1 MGANDEGHGA
11 PVLAI
16 FGPTGIG
23 KTALAFAMAQRL
35 GDRGE
40 RPVAVSAD
48 ALQVYRGLETLT
60 GVPTPA
66 EQGRLEHRLVSIL
79 PVDARFSVG
88 EYAELAHAEIDGL
101 IATGARPIVVGGTG
115 LYLRA
120 ALADLALRPPPPDE
134 VRRRWEDELERRGP
148 EALHA
153 QLARD
158 APWAAETIGPRDR
171 SRIVR
176 ALELLELGEL
186 EPAQGPSQLW
196 TTDTRHPTRLV
207 GLVMEREALYGRI
220 EARVD
225 AMVAAGAVDEVRA
238 AHAAGASDTARKA
251 LGFDEL
257 LRGDVDAMKRRT
269 RNLAKRQ
276 LTWMRKLAGVEV
288 VDVTDR
294 RPADVAEDLL
304 RGP

>member
-1 MGANDEGHGA
+1 MAAYA
-11 PVLAI
+11 PSLLAI
-16 FGPTGIG
+16 FGPTGVG
-23 KTALAFAMAQRL
+23 KTALAFALADRL
-35 GDRGE
+35 RARGE

-60 GVPTPA
+60 GVPTDTQRA
-66 EQGRLEHRLVSIL
+66 RLEHRLVSIL

-101 IATGARPIVVGGTG
+101 LAQGATPIVVGGTG

-120 ALADLALRPPPPDE
+120 ALADLDLRPAPPDR
-134 VRRRWEDELERRGP
+134 VRERWEAELERRGS

-153 QLARD
+153 ELARR
-158 APWAAETIGPRDR
+158 APWAAQSIGPRDR

-186 EPAQGPSQLW
+186 EPPSGPNQLW
-196 TTDTRHPTRLV
+196 TAETRHPTRLV
-207 GLVMEREALYGRI
+207 GLIMEREALYARI
-220 EARVD
+220 DARVEE
-225 AMVAAGAVDEVRA
+225 MVAAGAGAEVRA
-238 AHAAGASDTARKA
+238 AHAAGASETARKA

-257 LRGDVDAMKRRT
+257 LAGDVEAMKRRT

-288 VDVTDR
+288 IDVTNR
-294 RPADVAEDLL
+294 EPGDVAAQLL
-304 RGP
+304 P